1 MNIDTKAQHSY
12 ACFISVTRA
21 RRRQSWRECAFN
33 LKALAIAVGGG
44 GGGGGGVCGGTAA
57 VRARCPGPHNISL
70 GLLVPSPRRLW
81 GLNSNF
87 PLER

>member
-44 GGGGGGVCGGTAA
+44 GTGGGGGGGGGVWGYGT
-57 VRARCPGPHNISL
+57 RALPR
-70 GLLVPSPRRLW
+70 PS
-81 GLNSNF
+81 
-87 PLER
+87 